1 MENFIVCVNA
11 VLPLL
16 ITMGLG
22 YMARR
27 MGMLGDGEIIKMN
40 GAAFFFLMP
49 CLMFNSIYTADLST
63 ALKPKLLLFITVSLL
78 LIFALSYALVRRCV
92 ADEKRQSVVLLGI
105 FRANGPLLGL
115 SLVKSLVPDADIS
128 AAAVLITVAATINNI
143 LAVLCMSMFSEE
155 KSSLKDFVRA
165 VVKNPMLI
173 GSGLGLLFAYFGW
186 RLPVFAERVVSELSN
201 MSSPLLL
208 FLLGAFFKFE
218 GLEKFGHGQAFCGA
232 GHISASGLAYG
243 LPRGGVCRA
252 YRRSGLSG
260 GGHLFHHGPAN
271 GCGCRACGRYGG
283 VYKCPVPFHSFCLVY
298 AQQDMRLRVK
308 FGRKTV

>member
-218 GLEKFGHGQAFCGA
+218 GLEKFGHELRLSCIGRLFAVPAIFLPLGWLMGFRGVEFAGLIGA
-232 GHISASGLAYG
+232 LASPAAVTSFTMAQQMDADAELAGDMVVFTSALCPFT
-243 LPRGGVCRA
+243 LFVWCM
-252 YRRSGLSG
+252 LSKI
-260 GGHLFHHGPAN
+260 
-271 GCGCRACGRYGG
+271 CGC
-283 VYKCPVPFHSFCLVY
+283 V
-298 AQQDMRLRVK
+298 
-308 FGRKTV
+308 